1 MALSV
6 ISTSMANSVSCRHER
21 AKTISNKLDGPIYE
35 ELDNPSYIC
44 VGIFVAWE
52 LKHLVF
58 EYLNAIFRNRLI
70 WLEDGIMLTC
80 KTAQNKTREPWSQY
94 LQRETQVLCCTL
106 TRAQH
111 YMGNF
116 LEKAKKYYL
125 DLKPWMWMKL
135 LTWYQSVTASILVLE
150 FQRCLIQLSAEMHFP
165 SSLCGH
171 RQWTYYIQQ
180 LFIIIY
186 CCCFERKGHFVLN
199 IIVSS
204 RVLNKLTRLKNI
216 LCGPLRFV
224 FRWPPP
230 GTVCTVA

>member
-1 MALSV
+1 M
-6 ISTSMANSVSCRHER
+6 CE
-21 AKTISNKLDGPIYE
+21 
-35 ELDNPSYIC
+35 
-44 VGIFVAWE
+44 GIFVAWD

-58 EYLNAIFRNRLI
+58 EYLNATFRNRLI

-80 KTAQNKTREPWSQY
+80 KTAQNKTCEPWSQY

-106 TRAQH
+106 TRAEH
-111 YMGNF
+111 YVRNF

-125 DLKPWMWMKL
+125 DHKPWMWMKL
-135 LTWYQSVTASILVLE
+135 LTWYQSVIASIASILVLE
-150 FQRCLIQLSAEMHFP
+150 FLRCLIQLGAEMHFP
-165 SSLCGH
+165 SSLCGY

-186 CCCFERKGHFVLN
+186 CCFEREGHFVL
-199 IIVSS
+199 IITVSS
-204 RVLNKLTRLKNI
+204 RVLNKLTQLKNI

-224 FRWPPP
+224 FRWPP